1 MSTAAP
7 ETIWVDTADGLERV
21 VGELAGEPLIG
32 LDTEFHR
39 ERTYFPHV
47 ALVQLAWTGGIALVD
62 APALD
67 LGPLAP
73 VLAGPAVFVMHAA
86 AQDLEVLD
94 RACGAVPVRLFDT
107 QLAAGFA
114 GYSTPSLANLVDGEL
129 GIRLPK
135 GDRLA
140 DWLRRPLSEDQQSY
154 AAGDVAHLL
163 VLHHRL
169 TKRLGTDGRLAW
181 AEAECEDLRQRAL
194 VRRQPDEAWWRIK
207 EARQLRGQA
216 VGVAQALAAWREL
229 TAMRTDQPLRFV
241 LPDLA
246 LVGMAQRP
254 PRDENN
260 LRQVRGLDG
269 RHLRG
274 GLAKEILD
282 AVRRGADLS
291 RAELCF
297 PPSVGEVERDL
308 RPAVA
313 LVSAWISQLGR
324 QLRIDATLL
333 ATRADIESLV
343 RGDDGARLT
352 QGWRAAAV
360 GDNIRRLVGGD
371 AALAFDG
378 NGGLVLETRSGRSL

>member
-1 MSTAAP
+1 MSTRSRQASWV
-7 ETIWVDTADGLERV
+7 ETAEALQHV
-21 VGELAGEPLIG
+21 VGQLAGEPLIG

-47 ALVQLAWTGGIALVD
+47 ALVQLAWSDGIALID

-67 LGPLAP
+67 LSPLAP
-73 VLAGPAVFVMHAA
+73 VLTGPAVFVMHAA

-94 RACGAVPVRLFDT
+94 QACGAVPERLFDT

-140 DWLRRPLSEDQQSY
+140 DWLRRPLSEDQRSY

-163 VLHHRL
+163 ELQRRL
-169 TKRLGTDGRLAW
+169 IGRLSDDGRLAW
-181 AEAECEDLRQRAL
+181 AEAECEDLRRRAL
-194 VRRQPDEAWWRIK
+194 VRREPDEAWWRIK

-229 TAMRTDQPLRFV
+229 TAMRTDQPVRFV

-246 LVGMAQRP
+246 LVGIAQRP
-254 PRDENN
+254 PADDEG
-260 LRQVRGLDG
+260 LRLVRGLDG

-274 GLAKEILD
+274 GLAAEILG
-282 AVRRGADLS
+282 AVRRGGALS
-291 RAELCF
+291 RAELRF

-324 QLRIDATLL
+324 QLRIDTTLL
-333 ATRADIESLV
+333 ATRSDIESLV
-343 RGDDGARLT
+343 RGDDGARLA

-360 GDNIRRLVGGD
+360 GDNIRRLVGGE